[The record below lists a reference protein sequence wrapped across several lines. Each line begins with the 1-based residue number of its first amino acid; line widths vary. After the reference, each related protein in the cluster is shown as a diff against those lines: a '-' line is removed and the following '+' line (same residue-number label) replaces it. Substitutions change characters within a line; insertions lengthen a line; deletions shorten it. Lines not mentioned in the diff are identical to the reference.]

1 MAAPRTLMPV
11 HGEMRHM
18 MEHARFATTQGVP
31 QTLVQSDGD
40 IVRLLPSNATKIG
53 NAPVGR
59 LVLDGDV
66 ILPSDGSTMNE
77 RRKLAI
83 NGQISVG
90 VAVAKGR
97 LVGSPQVRVQGVPVE
112 DERDAFI
119 AEAVAAAAKA
129 VDARAAPPTSCAKIF
144 ACRCAAS
151 RPAGPA
157 RSRSSTS
164 SSSRADAM
172 HWTSALAIYVLFWS
186 SRCSWSCPSGLGPRM
201 SREAHIGTAESAPH
215 VFAVGRFLRRTT
227 ITATDDVRALLSQ
240 LCLWLDHRRY
250 ARLERD
256 EPGRLSLVWPVA
268 VAMCGLRLRSG

>member
-1 MAAPRTLMPV
+1 MYKGLRPRTLMPV

-31 QTLVQSDGD
+31 QTIVQSDGD
-40 IVRLLPSNATKIG
+40 IVRLLPGNATKIG
-53 NAPVGR
+53 QAPVGR

-129 VDARAAPPTSCAKIF
+129 VD
-144 ACRCAAS
+144 
-151 RPAGPA
+151 
-157 RSRSSTS
+157 
-164 SSSRADAM
+164 
-172 HWTSALAIYVLFWS
+172 
-186 SRCSWSCPSGLGPRM
+186 GPR
-201 SREAHIGTAESAPH
+201 R
-215 VFAVGRFLRRTT
+215 
-227 ITATDDVRALLSQ
+227 ATDKLREDI
-240 LCLWLDHRRY
+240 
-250 ARLERD
+250 
-256 EPGRLSLVWPVA
+256 RLSVRKVA
-268 VAMCGLRLRSG
+268 TRWTGKKPIVDVLLIEG

>member
-1 MAAPRTLMPV
+1 MADLFGQDAPEAPRDDGSAPDAPLADRLRPRTLMPV

-31 QTLVQSDGD
+31 QTIVQSDGD
-40 IVRLLPSNATKIG
+40 IVRLLPGNATKIG
-53 NAPVGR
+53 QAPVGR

-129 VDARAAPPTSCAKIF
+129 VD
-144 ACRCAAS
+144 
-151 RPAGPA
+151 
-157 RSRSSTS
+157 
-164 SSSRADAM
+164 
-172 HWTSALAIYVLFWS
+172 
-186 SRCSWSCPSGLGPRM
+186 GPR
-201 SREAHIGTAESAPH
+201 R
-215 VFAVGRFLRRTT
+215 
-227 ITATDDVRALLSQ
+227 ATDKLREDI
-240 LCLWLDHRRY
+240 
-250 ARLERD
+250 
-256 EPGRLSLVWPVA
+256 RLSVRKVA
-268 VAMCGLRLRSG
+268 TRWTGKKPIVDVLLIEG